1 MFVGRDERMNL
12 KIGEVIYRLRKEHH
26 LTQEQLA
33 QAIGVSVP
41 AVSKWETGTT
51 YPDITLL
58 PKIARF
64 FECSID
70 ELMAYEQK
78 LTPLQINQW
87 LAECK
92 ELANKRLFDEM
103 IEKCTGYLRQYP
115 KSNELKLAIASF
127 YLMEKGF
134 APKDILDDLSKQ
146 AISLLEEVA
155 SGTDASLMN
164 QANYLLAGIYI
175 QNQEDEKA
183 EKILLQM
190 PRLTFHPDDL
200 LIAIYLQRKEN
211 KEVKQRI
218 QRRLFNHL
226 SSIRITLG
234 HYRQFCVKQNQSL
247 MTERLLQIE
256 GALIEL
262 FELEALFGVSYTL
275 EKIIFFSRQ
284 HREEEI
290 MSELTKIIDQ
300 LEHTTMKMPT
310 PLFGELELNE
320 SLQSERFP
328 GLLLQLI
335 VTDPTFEGIRSRKEY
350 PELIKRLEGILQ
362 AD

>member
-58 PKIARF
+58 PKIAQF

-127 YLMEKGF
+127 YLMEKGV

-146 AISLLEEVA
+146 VISLLEEVA

-164 QANYLLAGIYI
+164 QANYLLASIYF

-183 EKILLQM
+183 EKILLEM

-226 SSIRITLG
+226 SSIRLTLG
-234 HYRQFCVKQNQSL
+234 HYRQLCVNQNQSL

-262 FELEALFGVSYTL
+262 FELEAVYGVSYTL

-284 HREEEI
+284 HREEEVI
-290 MSELTKIIDQ
+290 SELTKIIDQ
-300 LEHTTMKMPT
+300 LAHTTMKMPT
-310 PLFGELELNE
+310 HLFGELELNE

-328 GLLLQLI
+328 ELLLQLI
-335 VTDPTFEGIRSRKEY
+335 VTDPTFEEIRSRKEY

-362 AD
+362 SD